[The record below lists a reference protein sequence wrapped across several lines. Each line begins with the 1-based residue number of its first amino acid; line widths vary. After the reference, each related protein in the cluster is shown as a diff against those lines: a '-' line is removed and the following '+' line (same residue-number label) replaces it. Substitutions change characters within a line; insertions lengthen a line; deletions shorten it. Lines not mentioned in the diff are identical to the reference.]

1 MQYRTLG
8 TTDLKVSTITLGT
21 MTWGTQNTEAEAHE
35 QLDYALECGINFIDT
50 AEFYP
55 VTPPSPETQGST
67 ERYIGSWIASRKNRD
82 QFALA
87 SKVTGRS
94 EANSY
99 VRGEELRLNKKH
111 ITAALESSLERLQTD
126 YLDLYQLHWPER
138 QTNYF
143 GKLGYEHA
151 PREDDIELAETLGVL
166 AELQQAGKIR
176 HIGVSN
182 ESPWGLMHALELH
195 KYHELPRV
203 ESIQNTYHLANR
215 MSEIGISEIALRE
228 QVSFLAYSP
237 LAMGVLTGKYLD
249 GARPEGARFTRM
261 ERNSARYN
269 PDRVQEAVRAYVDL
283 AAEFDLDPATMAI
296 AFALSRDFITSTII
310 GATTM
315 EQLKTAIDAAD
326 VVLSPELIE
335 HINEI
340 HHRAPNLAW

>member
-1 MQYRTLG
+1 
-8 TTDLKVSTITLGT
+8 

-35 QLDYALECGINFIDT
+35 QLDYALSRGVNFIDT

-55 VTPPSPETQGST
+55 VTPPSAETQGLT
-67 ERYIGSWIASRKNRD
+67 EQYIGTWIASRKNRG
-82 QFALA
+82 QFYLA

-94 EANSY
+94 EASAY
-99 VRGEELRLNKKH
+99 IRGEELRLNRKH
-111 ITAALESSLERLQTD
+111 IESAIETSLTRLQTD

-138 QTNYF
+138 KTNYF
-143 GKLGYEHA
+143 GKLGYTHD
-151 PREDDIELAETLGVL
+151 PHDDDIELEETLGVL
-166 AELQQAGKIR
+166 ADLQKEGKIR
-176 HIGVSN
+176 HVGVSN

-195 KYHELPRV
+195 KYKGLPRV

-228 QVSFLAYSP
+228 HVSFLAYSP

-249 GARPEGARFTRM
+249 DARPEGARFSIM

-269 PDRVQEAVRAYVDL
+269 PERVQEAVRAYVAL
-283 AAEFDLDPATMAI
+283 AHEFNLDPAQMAI
-296 AFALSRDFITSTII
+296 TFAISRDFITSTII

-326 VVLSPELIE
+326 VELSPEVLERID
-335 HINEI
+335 EI